1 MEAGSHLPRPGVV
14 CCRYSDR
21 EYRQFR
27 CKSDEEYYRRYGQY
41 GVEQIWDIP
50 GILPCRLYLRHCVLA
65 ARNLGPEAY
74 DNFLDST
81 FLADRVTS
89 IRQYLA
95 DNQTIM
101 TEDVPAELAERY
113 GG

>member
-1 MEAGSHLPRPGVV
+1 M
-14 CCRYSDR
+14 
-21 EYRQFR
+21 
-27 CKSDEEYYRRYGQY
+27 YYRSALILFCLAIHSDLLAADP
-41 GVEQIWDIP
+41 VHVLIWDERQP
-50 GILPCRLYLRHCVLA
+50 RQSQ
-65 ARNLGPEAY
+65 AY